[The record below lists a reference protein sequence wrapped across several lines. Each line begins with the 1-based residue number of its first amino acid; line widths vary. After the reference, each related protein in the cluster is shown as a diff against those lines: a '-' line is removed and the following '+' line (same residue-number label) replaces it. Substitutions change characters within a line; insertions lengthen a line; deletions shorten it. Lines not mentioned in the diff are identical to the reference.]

1 MILCSLALSLSHN
14 EPTLYWARQDS
25 RSTLLLCLHL
35 LLCGREHE
43 CMTWHLAG
51 QCTSTNAIIIVW
63 SSFTCQQRPRS
74 LPIASQE
81 PALAKV
87 AASSCCTRASVAGRP
102 SKRKSCGGASF
113 GSTAHWHSTAGSHTS
128 HGDEAGGRTI
138 DMVGARD
145 HWYKS
150 LDLVFVKR
158 RTGNARLTRGARS
171 WQ

>member
-1 MILCSLALSLSHN
+1 MILCSLARSLTMNPHC
-14 EPTLYWARQDS
+14 TGRARQDS
-25 RSTLLLCLHL
+25 RSTLLLRLHL

-51 QCTSTNAIIIVW
+51 QCTSTNAIIIAW

-74 LPIASQE
+74 LQIASQE
-81 PALAKV
+81 PAAAKV
-87 AASSCCTRASVAGRP
+87 AVSSCCTRPSVRPP

-113 GSTAHWHSTAGSHTS
+113 GSTAHWHSTAGSHAS

-145 HWYKS
+145 HWFRS
-150 LDLVFVKR
+150 LDLVCVKR
-158 RTGNARLTRGARS
+158 RTGNARLARGARS